1 MRRDRPAAPGSAR
14 KQHRRPGRR
23 MRKPG
28 RKVPAVL
35 GRAAGLTG
43 PPAPRHW
50 QDRRLSQ
57 VGRPR
62 RHGHPSRQRSTLAQ
76 VIRRCRAPVPVPGHP
91 HPCPPSPNLK
101 LPSRSNAEGTGGEEL
116 MAPGAATRHRRGRTH
131 RGASTPGGHPYPQP
145 PVTSSVGTGRGPAA
159 LAAPLMAGR
168 TIAAARSPGVW
179 GGPAGGP
186 EATVPRHAGPGH
198 TPDYLVRVP
207 SLSPAGIM
215 TRLRIAGRLVLLL

>member
-1 MRRDRPAAPGSAR
+1 MLRWDSPAAPGSAH
-14 KQHRRPGRR
+14 KQHHRPGRR

-50 QDRRLSQ
+50 QDRRLPQ

-62 RHGHPSRQRSTLAQ
+62 RHGHPSRQRSTLAR
-76 VIRRCRAPVPVPGHP
+76 VSRGCRAPVPVPGHP
-91 HPCPPSPNLK
+91 HPHPLSPDLK

-116 MAPGAATRHRRGRTH
+116 VAPGAATRHRRGRTQ
-131 RGASTPGGHPYPQP
+131 RGAATPGGRPYPQP

-159 LAAPLMAGR
+159 PGR
-168 TIAAARSPGVW
+168 PQRPGCSPDGREDHSCRPRPGGLGRACRWSRGHRTPACGPRAHARLPG
-179 GGPAGGP
+179 
-186 EATVPRHAGPGH
+186 
-198 TPDYLVRVP
+198 
-207 SLSPAGIM
+207 
-215 TRLRIAGRLVLLL
+215 